1 MNVYQKIIAD
11 ILAIENLELNDICLV
26 SSAMEAVS
34 HSKSADKISAIEH
47 MCTNLISNAVDDT
60 YIQTAL
66 IEIIQLINLGNYD
79 IDSLTIQD
87 PKLSNNGTYGIEYT
101 DENLEIHG
109 YDEELG
115 EMTLK
120 YYNISNDSIL
130 DLQVEFEDLVKCIY
144 ILGMEGRF
152 L

>member
-1 MNVYQKIIAD
+1 MNVYQKIIMD
-11 ILAIENLELNDICLV
+11 ILAIENLEIKDICLV
-26 SSAMEAVS
+26 SSAVEAVS
-34 HSKSADKISAIEH
+34 HSKSADKISALEH
-47 MCTNLISNAVDDT
+47 LCSNVIMKGIDDT
-60 YIQTAL
+60 QVHTAL

-87 PKLSNNGTYGIEYT
+87 PKLSNNGTYGTDYT

-109 YDEELG
+109 YDEKLG
-115 EMTLK
+115 EMSLR
-120 YYNISNDSIL
+120 YYNISNDSVL

-144 ILGMEGRF
+144 ILGMEGEF